1 MLLPIEKIVIHQGR
15 IRTNL
20 RFSYG
25 SVDFFPFTIVEIIS
39 GELIGVGEAVGG
51 NPDTFVA
58 AAKAMIGMDAL
69 APNTVLEMALLNE
82 PRPFVEREAFSI
94 GLYDLAGKFLD
105 VPFHTLLGGKK
116 RDRVPLMPCIFPG
129 SPGDAGEKAAK
140 FVEQGYNHLKV
151 KFMGDQEEDL
161 SALKAIRDTVGDGIY
176 LQADANNGYA
186 PSDSFLHTLDAFD
199 KCALNVIEDPI
210 KGTCRDYADLVG
222 KTAVKIMVDEKART
236 IAGLVEVVKSDAAD
250 FVNHHP
256 DNAGGLDIFLKMS
269 GICESFGIP
278 SAVGGTGYLGIGT
291 AAHQSLASVI
301 GLSFACGEL
310 CGVVDHGFEMALAK
324 TLYPVDAGEA
334 IIPDIPGLGVELDRA
349 NLEKLADK
357 KVEITK
363 EEYR

>member
-25 SVDFFPFTIVEIIS
+25 TVDFLQFAIVEIIS
-39 GELIGVGEAVGG
+39 GEFIGLGEALGG

-94 GLYDLAGKFLD
+94 GLYDLAGKFLE
-105 VPFHTLLGGKK
+105 VPVHTLLGGRK
-116 RDRVPLMPCIFPG
+116 RDRVPLMPCVFPD

-140 FVEQGYNHLKV
+140 FVEQGYKHLKV
-151 KFMGDQEEDL
+151 KFMGNQEEDL
-161 SALKAIRDTVGDGIY
+161 PVLKAIRDKVGDDMY
-176 LQADANNGYA
+176 LQADANCGYA
-186 PSDSFLHTLDAFD
+186 PADSFLNTLDNFG
-199 KCALNVIEDPI
+199 KCKLNVIEDPVE
-210 KGTCRDYADLVG
+210 GSCRDYAGLVG
-222 KTAVKIMVDEKART
+222 KTGVKIMVDEKART
-236 IAGLVEVVKSDAAD
+236 VAGLVEVVRSGAAD
-250 FVNHHP
+250 CVNHHP
-256 DNAGGLDIFLKMS
+256 DNTGGLDILLKMS
-269 GICESFGIP
+269 GICESFGMP

-291 AAHQSLASVI
+291 AAHQTLASVI
-301 GLSFACGEL
+301 GLSFPCGEL

-324 TLYPVDAGEA
+324 ELYPVDDGEA
-334 IIPDIPGLGVELDRA
+334 IIPDLPGLGVELDRA
-349 NLEKLADK
+349 NLERLTDN

-363 EEYR
+363 EGCR